1 MGVSPTTAT
10 GKSMKH
16 EIMRLGL
23 DLAKSVFVVYGV
35 DSEGRCRLRR
45 QLRRTELQHFC
56 ANMEP
61 CLIGMESGSGAHYW
75 ARELIKLGHDARI
88 MDPRL
93 VVAYRSQGRTGKND
107 SNDAAAICEAVGR
120 PQMRFV
126 PIKKE
131 DQQAVLLVHRIRQSR
146 VRERTR
152 TANQLRGLLAEF
164 GVVLPRGL
172 DRLKREWPQMRQHE
186 ADRIPELAWTEL
198 DELFRRLGELHTE
211 VLAYDRKIRDHIRR
225 ELRAQRLCRIG
236 GIGQITASA
245 VVATVGNGRD
255 FKNGR
260 QFAAWIGLVPGQC
273 SSGGRNS
280 LGRITKR
287 GDAYLRTLFVHGAR
301 AELKYVHRRSDP
313 KSRWAQNLKDNKPWN
328 KAAVA
333 LANKPARQAWA
344 VLAHEG

>member
-1 MGVSPTTAT
+1 
-10 GKSMKH
+10 MKH

-35 DSEGRCRLRR
+35 DAKEQCRLRL
-45 QLRRTELQHFC
+45 QSRRKEVLQFF
-56 ANMEP
+56 ANMKP

-126 PIKKE
+126 PIKDE
-131 DQQAVLLVHRIRQSR
+131 DQQAVLLVHRIRR
-146 VRERTR
+146 GLVREQTR

-172 DRLKREWPQMRQHE
+172 DRLKREWLGMRQRE
-186 ADRIPELAWTEL
+186 SDRVPALAWAEL
-198 DELFRRLGELHTE
+198 DALYRRLGQLHIDIS
-211 VLAYDRKIRDHIRR
+211 AYDRKIRDHVRR
-225 ELRAQRLCRIG
+225 DERAQRLCEISGVGR
-236 GIGQITASA
+236 ITASA

-260 QFAAWIGLVPGQC
+260 QFAAWLGLVPGQC

-287 GDAYLRTLFVHGAR
+287 GDVYLRTLLVHGAR
-301 AELKYVHRRSDP
+301 AELKYVHRRDDP
-313 KSRWAQNLKDNKPWN
+313 KSQWAQKLKSDKPWN

-333 LANKPARQAWA
+333 LANKHARHVWA
-344 VLAHEG
+344 ALAHAH

>member
-1 MGVSPTTAT
+1 L
-10 GKSMKH
+10 K
-16 EIMRLGL
+16 
-23 DLAKSVFVVYGV
+23 
-35 DSEGRCRLRR
+35 RR
-45 QLRRTELQHFC
+45 EVLPFF
-56 ANMEP
+56 ANMNS

-93 VVAYRSQGRTGKND
+93 VLAYRSQGRTGKND

-120 PQMRFV
+120 LQMRFV
-126 PIKKE
+126 PIKDE
-131 DQQAVLLVHRIRQSR
+131 DQQAVLLVHRIRRGR
-146 VRERTR
+146 VREQTR

-164 GVVLPRGL
+164 GLVLPRGL
-172 DRLKREWPQMRQHE
+172 DTLKREWLGMRQRE
-186 ADRIPELAWTEL
+186 ADRVPALAWTEL
-198 DELFRRLGELHTE
+198 DALYRRLGELHTE
-211 VLAYDRKIRDHIRR
+211 ILAYDRKIREHVRCDP
-225 ELRAQRLCRIG
+225 RAQRLFMISGVGR
-236 GIGQITASA
+236 ITASA

-260 QFAAWIGLVPGQC
+260 QFAAWLGLVPGQC

-287 GDAYLRTLFVHGAR
+287 GDAYLRTVFVHGAR
-301 AELKYVHRRSDP
+301 AELKYVHRRRNP

-333 LANKPARQAWA
+333 LANKHARHAWA
-344 VLAHEG
+344 ALAHSD